1 MPFDESH
8 VDDDLLALLALGEP
22 AGTTADLAHIEECER
37 CTDELASLT
46 DVVGL
51 ARSGGADTALVAPAP
66 QVWDRVAAEL
76 GLGGDASR
84 TSATAPAGPS
94 DAPSLSAPSAPSV
107 SPVASAPS
115 GVTPASGT
123 TPASGITP
131 ASGATPADGIAPV
144 VPLDSRRPRAA
155 RWIAAAAAVGLVVGG
170 GATWWVANRPDPVT
184 VIATAVLEPL
194 PGWDA
199 SGSAV
204 VETRSDGS
212 RVLVVDV
219 AQSESSEDGF
229 REVWLLKPDVSGLVS
244 LGTLAGTSGRF
255 DLPAGLDLD
264 QFSVVDVSE
273 EQFDGDPAHSG
284 DSIVRGPLEA

>member
-1 MPFDESH
+1 VPFDESH
-8 VDDDLLALLALGEP
+8 VDDDLLALLALGET

-37 CTDELASLT
+37 CTDELTALR

-51 ARSGGADTALVAPAP
+51 ARSGGADATLVAPAP

-76 GLGGDASR
+76 GLAADASG
-84 TSATAPAGPS
+84 TSTTTLPAGASLASDPS
-94 DAPSLSAPSAPSV
+94 TPR
-107 SPVASAPS
+107 
-115 GVTPASGT
+115 PASGPST
-123 TPASGITP
+123 LRPAPESSTSPP
-131 ASGATPADGIAPV
+131 AGATADPSPADVVAPV
-144 VPLDSRRPRAA
+144 VPLDSRRPRPA

-170 GATWWVANRPDPVT
+170 GATWWIANQRDAVT

-204 VETRSDGS
+204 VETRSDGA
-212 RVLVVDV
+212 RVLVVDLD
-219 AQSESSEDGF
+219 QSESSDDGF

-244 LGTLAGTSGRF
+244 LGTLDGSSGRF

>member
-8 VDDDLLALLALGEP
+8 VDDDLLALLALGET
-22 AGTTADLAHIEECER
+22 AGSTADLAHLEECER
-37 CTDELASLT
+37 CTDELRSLT

-51 ARSGGADTALVAPAP
+51 ARSAGADGPLVDPAP
-66 QVWDRVAAEL
+66 HVWGRIAAEL
-76 GLGGDASR
+76 DLAAS
-84 TSATAPAGPS
+84 TPAPAEV
-94 DAPSLSAPSAPSV
+94 V
-107 SPVASAPS
+107 S
-115 GVTPASGT
+115 
-123 TPASGITP
+123 
-131 ASGATPADGIAPV
+131 
-144 VPLDSRRPRAA
+144 LDSRRPRPG

-170 GATWWVANRPDPVT
+170 GATWWAASQPDPVT
-184 VIATAVLEPL
+184 VIARAVLEPL

-199 SGSAV
+199 TGDAV
-204 VETRSDGS
+204 VETRSDGT
-212 RVLVVDV
+212 RVLVVDL

-244 LGTLAGTSGRF
+244 LGTLAGGSGRF

-264 QFSVVDVSE
+264 EFSVVDVSE

>member
-8 VDDDLLALLALGEP
+8 VDDDVLALLALGET
-22 AGTTADLAHIEECER
+22 AGSTADLAHIEECER
-37 CTDELASLT
+37 CSDELASLL

-51 ARSGGADTALVAPAP
+51 ARSGGPDAVLVAPAP

-76 GLGGDASR
+76 GLAGTPS
-84 TSATAPAGPS
+84 SAE
-94 DAPSLSAPSAPSV
+94 V
-107 SPVASAPS
+107 V
-115 GVTPASGT
+115 
-123 TPASGITP
+123 
-131 ASGATPADGIAPV
+131 APV
-144 VPLDSRRPRAA
+144 VSLDSRRPRAA

-170 GATWWVANRPDPVT
+170 GATWWIANRPDAVT
-184 VIATAVLEPL
+184 VVATAVLEPL

-212 RVLVVDV
+212 RVLVVDLDK
-219 AQSESSEDGF
+219 SESSDDGF

-244 LGTLAGTSGRF
+244 LGTLDGSSGRF
-255 DLPAGLDLD
+255 DLPAGLDLS
-264 QFSVVDVSE
+264 QYSVVDVSE
-273 EQFDGDPAHSG
+273 EQFDGNPAHSG

>member
-8 VDDDLLALLALGEP
+8 VDDDLLALLALGET
-22 AGTTADLAHIEECER
+22 AGSTADLAHIEECER

-51 ARSGGADTALVAPAP
+51 ARSGGADAALVAPAP

-76 GLGGDASR
+76 GLATGPS
-84 TSATAPAGPS
+84 SAT
-94 DAPSLSAPSAPSV
+94 PSAPRPCPARRPAV
-107 SPVASAPS
+107 LRLVRRRRRPGRPARLASP
-115 GVTPASGT
+115 
-123 TPASGITP
+123 
-131 ASGATPADGIAPV
+131 
-144 VPLDSRRPRAA
+144 SRRALDRGGRRGRPRGRWRRDVVDRQPA
-155 RWIAAAAAVGLVVGG
+155 R
-170 GATWWVANRPDPVT
+170 PVT

-212 RVLVVDV
+212 RVLVVDLDKN
-219 AQSESSEDGF
+219 ESSDDGF

-244 LGTLAGTSGRF
+244 LGTLDGSSGRF

>member
-1 MPFDESH
+1 M
-8 VDDDLLALLALGEP
+8 DDDLLALLALGET
-22 AGTTADLAHIEECER
+22 AGTTSDLAHIEECER

-46 DVVGL
+46 DIVGL
-51 ARSGGADTALVAPAP
+51 ARSGGADAALVAPAP

-76 GLGGDASR
+76 GLAAGAAGSST
-84 TSATAPAGPS
+84 TSTPLPAP
-94 DAPSLSAPSAPSV
+94 APSA
-107 SPVASAPS
+107 SAP
-115 GVTPASGT
+115 
-123 TPASGITP
+123 
-131 ASGATPADGIAPV
+131 ADVIAPV
-144 VPLDSRRPRAA
+144 VPLDSRRPRAG

-170 GATWWVANRPDPVT
+170 GATWWIANRPDAVT

-199 SGSAV
+199 SGSAA
-204 VETRSDGS
+204 VETLSDGS
-212 RVLVVDV
+212 RVLVVDLE
-219 AQSESSEDGF
+219 QSESSEDGF

-244 LGTLAGTSGRF
+244 LGTLAGSSGRF

-273 EQFDGDPAHSG
+273 ELFDGDPAHSG

>member
-8 VDDDLLALLALGEP
+8 VDDDLLALLALGET
-22 AGTTADLAHIEECER
+22 AGTTADLAHVEECER
-37 CTDELASLT
+37 CADELASLT

-51 ARSGGADTALVAPAP
+51 ARSGGADIALVAPAP

-76 GLGGDASR
+76 GL
-84 TSATAPAGPS
+84 AG
-94 DAPSLSAPSAPSV
+94 AAG
-107 SPVASAPS
+107 SPVASPAP
-115 GVTPASGT
+115 VTPALS
-123 TPASGITP
+123 SE
-131 ASGATPADGIAPV
+131 DGVAPV
-144 VPLDSRRPRAA
+144 VSLDSRRPRAG
-155 RWIAAAAAVGLVVGG
+155 RWIAAAAAVGLVLGG

-184 VIATAVLEPL
+184 VIASAVLEPL

-199 SGSAV
+199 TGSAV
-204 VETRSDGS
+204 VETLSDGS
-212 RVLVVDV
+212 RVLVVDLD
-219 AQSESSEDGF
+219 QSESSEDGF

-244 LGTLAGTSGRF
+244 VGTLAGASGRF

>member
-8 VDDDLLALLALGEP
+8 VDDDLLALLALGET

-37 CTDELASLT
+37 CTDELASLR

-51 ARSGGADTALVAPAP
+51 ARSGGADAALVAPAP

-76 GLGGDASR
+76 GLAAARRRS
-84 TSATAPAGPS
+84 S
-94 DAPSLSAPSAPSV
+94 
-107 SPVASAPS
+107 
-115 GVTPASGT
+115 PAS
-123 TPASGITP
+123 TPP
-131 ASGATPADGIAPV
+131 ARAAAPVRLGSSADVLAPV
-144 VPLDSRRPRAA
+144 VPLDSRRPRAG

-170 GATWWVANRPDPVT
+170 GATWWVANRPDAAT

-199 SGSAV
+199 TGSAV

-212 RVLVVDV
+212 RVLVVDLD
-219 AQSESSEDGF
+219 QSESSDDGF

-244 LGTLAGTSGRF
+244 LGTLDGTSGRF
-255 DLPAGLDLD
+255 DLPAGPRPRPVLRRRRVGGAVRRRPRALRRLDRAR
-264 QFSVVDVSE
+264 
-273 EQFDGDPAHSG
+273 PAGGLST
-284 DSIVRGPLEA
+284 LAA

>member
-1 MPFDESH
+1 

-22 AGTTADLAHIEECER
+22 VCSTADLAHIEECER
-37 CTDELASLT
+37 CTDELTSLR

-51 ARSGGADTALVAPAP
+51 ARTGGADALVAPAP
-66 QVWDRVAAEL
+66 QVWDRIAAEL
-76 GLGGDASR
+76 GLGGGASGSLTTTPPPGPDTSPSSPSLTTAAASSPPTTSASR
-84 TSATAPAGPS
+84 GGSSPAGASAESSSTLPDSSVGSTSA
-94 DAPSLSAPSAPSV
+94 DV
-107 SPVASAPS
+107 VA
-115 GVTPASGT
+115 
-123 TPASGITP
+123 
-131 ASGATPADGIAPV
+131 
-144 VPLDSRRPRAA
+144 LDSRRPRPG

-170 GATWWVANRPDPVT
+170 GATWWVTAQPDAAT

-204 VETRSDGS
+204 VETMSDGS
-212 RVLVVDV
+212 RVLVVDLDK
-219 AQSESSEDGF
+219 SESSDDGF

-244 LGTLAGTSGRF
+244 VGTLDGASGRF
-255 DLPAGLDLD
+255 DLPAGLDLE

>member
-1 MPFDESH
+1 MVQFDESH
-8 VDDDLLALLALGEP
+8 VDDDVLALLALGEN
-22 AGTTADLAHIEECER
+22 AGSTADLAHVEECER

-51 ARSGGADTALVAPAP
+51 ARSGGADVALVAPAP
-66 QVWDRVAAEL
+66 EVWDRVAAEL
-76 GLGGDASR
+76 GL
-84 TSATAPAGPS
+84 
-94 DAPSLSAPSAPSV
+94 
-107 SPVASAPS
+107 ASAS
-115 GVTPASGT
+115 TAV
-123 TPASGITP
+123 
-131 ASGATPADGIAPV
+131 APV
-144 VPLDSRRPRAA
+144 VPIGSRRPRAG

-170 GATWWVANRPDPVT
+170 GATWWAANRPEAVT
-184 VIATAVLEPL
+184 VIATAALEPL

-199 SGSAV
+199 SGAAT

-212 RVLVVDV
+212 RVLVVDLDK
-219 AQSESSEDGF
+219 SESSDGGF

-244 LGTLAGTSGRF
+244 LGTLDGSSGRF

>member
-8 VDDDLLALLALGEP
+8 VDDEVLSLLALGEP
-22 AGTTADLAHIEECER
+22 AGSTADLAHIEECER
-37 CTDELASLT
+37 CTDELTSLT

-51 ARSGGADTALVAPAP
+51 ARSGGADAVLVAPAP
-66 QVWDRVAAEL
+66 HVWDRVAAEL
-76 GLGGDASR
+76 GLA
-84 TSATAPAGPS
+84 
-94 DAPSLSAPSAPSV
+94 
-107 SPVASAPS
+107 
-115 GVTPASGT
+115 
-123 TPASGITP
+123 
-131 ASGATPADGIAPV
+131 GATQTQPPAAGAPVSSADAVAPV
-144 VPLDSRRPRAA
+144 VSLDSRRPRVA

-170 GATWWVANRPDPVT
+170 GATWWVTNQPDAAT

-204 VETRSDGS
+204 VETLSDGT
-212 RVLVVDV
+212 RVLVVDLD
-219 AQSESSEDGF
+219 QSESSEDGF

-244 LGTLAGTSGRF
+244 VGTLAGASGRF
-255 DLPAGLDLD
+255 DLPEGLDLD